1 VNDAALKAFAAKYSA
16 AWCSQDA
23 SRVASFFAE
32 KGRLTINGGTA
43 SVGRSAITAAAQAFM
58 AALPDMVV
66 TMDSVTSEGG
76 HVVFHWTLTRTNTGP
91 GGKGK
96 AVRISGYEEWTMGED
111 GLIAESQGHFDEAE
125 YRRQLNEGV

>member
-1 VNDAALKAFAAKYSA
+1 MGAK
-16 AWCSQDA
+16 DA

-66 TMDSVTSEGG
+66 TVDSVTSEGG
-76 HVVFHWTLTRTNTGP
+76 HVVFHWTLTGTNTGP
-91 GGKGK
+91 RGKGK
-96 AVRISGYEEWTMGED
+96 AVGA
-111 GLIAESQGHFDEAE
+111 L
-125 YRRQLNEGV
+125 RRSRVPATVERRRLARVPRRC